1 MKSQRHF
8 AVLLFVAVVMFLG
21 GSPRAFAGPDAPVID
36 GSQATFTGNQSDG
49 IASGS
54 GGVSTPP
61 VTDFW
66 IFDLTRDIT
75 PATGVLGVKLFSQ
88 AANGSNGGVGVEFFR
103 GGSGGTGAA
112 GPDLSLIFQGGN
124 DAVRTSGLNAYGIG
138 VQSLGGRGGNGGDAG
153 GATTALGGHGGR
165 GGNAGQA
172 WIWSD
177 AGYNWFG
184 GGVVLY
190 PSSVIATTGGSS
202 PGIYAVSRAGDGGAG
217 GDAYAGGYGDGGNG
231 GVGGAGGSA
240 LVLSNTRITTT
251 GAGSDGISAN
261 SLGDAAVPRGPGVR
275 CSAKEVGRWAAARA
289 VLSAWLTTAQL

>member
-1 MKSQRHF
+1 MERTMKSQRHF

-217 GDAYAGGYGDGGNG
+217 GDAYAGGMATAETAAWGAPEGRHWFSATPASPRRAQGPMGFLPTAWGARRFRGGRG
-231 GVGGAGGSA
+231 CAVRPRRWGAGQRPG
-240 LVLSNTRITTT
+240 RFCQ
-251 GAGSDGISAN
+251 
-261 SLGDAAVPRGPGVR
+261 RG
-275 CSAKEVGRWAAARA
+275 
-289 VLSAWLTTAQL
+289 